1 VTAVKGAASPSLILV
16 AALDRNGAIGRGNQL
31 PWHLPDDLKRFKA
44 RTLGHPVLMG
54 RRTAE
59 SIGRALPG
67 RTNLVLTRSAVAP
80 YAGQVPV
87 SSLHHALGQVG
98 DQPLIVIGGA
108 EVYALALP
116 HADELW
122 LTRVATEVD
131 QADAFFPAIDAA
143 AWREVSSEAHPT
155 DDRHA
160 HGFEFVD
167 YARSTCD

>member
-1 VTAVKGAASPSLILV
+1 MTAVKSAASPALILV
-16 AALDRNGAIGRGNQL
+16 AALDRNGAIGRGNTL

-131 QADAFFPAIDAA
+131 QADAFFPAIDPGS
-143 AWREVSSEAHPT
+143 WRETARASHPA
-155 DDRHA
+155 DERHA
-160 HGFEFVD
+160 HTFEYVD
-167 YARSTCD
+167 LVRR